1 MKYFLLPVFLLL
13 SLFAAAQ
20 SNFKKGY
27 VITTSGDT
35 LKGLIDYKEREINP
49 QSFRFKNQASAD
61 TKIFDKKSILACEID
76 NIDSYVAFPV
86 NITTSSVEISNLSS
100 GPDLRFR
107 TDTVFLKVLQSGK
120 NITLYAYKDQV
131 KMRFYVREQHTDV
144 PLELIRQMYIREDG
158 VLATGDA
165 YIRQLRS
172 YLQKYNEGESTKIS
186 GKLKYNQTELT
197 HIAAL
202 INHQEIIK
210 SQYNPVRFFAGIGL
224 TSSQAKYKG
233 NNILAN
239 SSATSKTSYLPSIS
253 AGIDFFAN
261 PAIGRLIYRADLSL
275 LMSKSEI
282 AAVSGNQAIAAVSQQ
297 FDQLIVAFTPQVIYN
312 FYNADKLKA
321 FIGAGLALNISA
333 YSNNVFKRYNSFR
346 DDTEVLENETKLE
359 SFYFSIPISAGIVL
373 NKKVQLTV
381 SYSPPAA
388 ISNYIDY
395 SIAVQRSHIGVAYLF
410 GKK

>member
-13 SLFAAAQ
+13 SIAAAAQ

-27 VITTSGDT
+27 VITSSKDT
-35 LKGLIDYKEREINP
+35 LKGFIDYKEREMNP
-49 QSFRFKNQASAD
+49 QSFRFKSQLDAD
-61 TKIFDKKSILACEID
+61 TKIYDKKTILACEID

-86 NITTSSVEISNLSS
+86 AITTSSEEINNLSS

-131 KMRFYVREQHTDV
+131 KMRYYVKEHDAGV

-172 YLQKYNEGESTKIS
+172 YLQKYNEGETTKVS
-186 GKLKYNQTELT
+186 GKLKYNQSELIG
-197 HIAAL
+197 IAAR

-210 SQYNPVRFFAGIGL
+210 SQYNPLRFYAGIGL
-224 TSSQAKYKG
+224 SSSQAKYKG

-239 SSATSKTSYLPSIS
+239 STAVTKTSYLPSVS

-261 PAIGRLIYRADLSL
+261 PAIGRLLYRADLSL
-275 LMSKSEI
+275 MMSKSEI
-282 AAVSGNQAIAAVSQQ
+282 NAVSGNQAMAAVTQQ
-297 FDQLIVAFTPQVIYN
+297 FDQVILAFTPQVIYN
-312 FYNADKLKA
+312 FYNADNFKA

-333 YSNNVFKRYNSFR
+333 YRNNLFKRYNSFR
-346 DDTEVLENETKLE
+346 DETEVLENETKLE
-359 SFYFSIPISAGIVL
+359 SFYFSIPLSAGIVL
-373 NKKVQLTV
+373 HKKVQLTV
-381 SYSPPAA
+381 SYSPPAT

-395 SIAVQRSHIGVAYLF
+395 TIAVQRSHIGIAYLF
-410 GKK
+410 RKK